1 MKWLKNIV
9 LAVVILVF
17 AQQAFAAVGS
27 SSSFNVT
34 AIEGASGGG
43 AGSSSS
49 YNVSV
54 LVTPAAVG
62 SSSSFN
68 VSLGYVFSGEEKP
81 QEQPAPQAPAP
92 AAAAGGGGGAG
103 AGSPTSQSTTL
114 SSVSAGEKNKIDIT
128 KLATGLNL
136 VEFALTAPAEEV
148 KLTFD
153 LAPADSIKSPI
164 TSSAIFSPE
173 EAVVY
178 KYVTVDTKNINE
190 AAISPPVSLHFQVEK
205 QWLADNKI
213 SQDKV
218 EMYRLESSWRG
229 LPTNMERQDSN
240 FVYFVADS
248 PGFSTFAIV
257 GFVRPEL
264 VNAPAVIPKQAH
276 VCGNSLC
283 ERPIES
289 ESSCPQDCA
298 QKALPSFPSPI
309 HFKLLIVI
317 IAALVVV
324 AGAWLA
330 GNAKKAPEAAI
341 RTFVGSAIKSGYKP
355 KSALDEYVHAALRAG
370 YKPDKIHKRLMQAGW
385 HKKLTT
391 DTIKRIKA
399 QYKKRK
405 IR

>member
-1 MKWLKNIV
+1 MKWLRNV
-9 LAVVILVF
+9 ALAFVILAL

-34 AIEGASGGG
+34 VIEGASGGG

-49 YNVSV
+49 FNVS
-54 LVTPAAVG
+54 TIITSAAVG

-68 VSLGYVFSGEEKP
+68 VTLGYVFSGGEKP
-81 QEQPAPQAPAP
+81 QEQPQPQTVP
-92 AAAAGGGGGAG
+92 AAAPAAGGGSGT
-103 AGSPTSQSTTL
+103 GSPTSQSTTL
-114 SSVSAGEKNKIDIT
+114 SAVSAGQKNKIDIT

-136 VEFALTAPAEEV
+136 VEFALTVPAEEV
-148 KLTFD
+148 KLTFN

-164 TSSAIFSPE
+164 TSGAVFSAE

-178 KYVTVDTKNINE
+178 KYITVDTKNINE
-190 AAISPPVSLHFQVEK
+190 AAISPPVSMHFQVEK
-205 QWLADNKI
+205 QWLADNKVP
-213 SQDKV
+213 QDKV
-218 EMYRLESSWRG
+218 KMYRLESSWRG
-229 LPTNMERQDSN
+229 LPTKIERQDSN
-240 FVYFVADS
+240 FVYYAADS

-257 GFVRPEL
+257 GFVRPAL
-264 VNAPAVIPKQAH
+264 ANAPAVIPKQAN
-276 VCGNSLC
+276 VCGNFLC
-283 ERPIES
+283 EQPIES

-309 HFKLLIVI
+309 YFRLFAVV

-330 GNAKKAPEAAI
+330 GNARKAPEGAI
-341 RTFVGSAIKSGYKP
+341 RTFVGSAIKSGYRP